1 MWRRLVTTRRLSM
14 LCYMAGNTPKAK
26 AIGAD
31 LREVRKAAGLTQR
44 QLQERLGWK
53 THLTIHRAETGERP
67 LSADDLSALLVAI
80 DAPLALATK
89 LVAMTNNVDDSV
101 WNASGSTEQQ
111 RQLDA
116 LLELEARATSIISVS
131 PLLAPG
137 LLQRPEYTRLIME
150 QGGVPASARRVAE
163 RQGRRAATIFRRDPD
178 RAPAHLTAFI
188 DEGVLH
194 RSLGDR
200 LVLDHQLDELLEL
213 GQLDNVVIRVI
224 PFDAGWSAALEGPFS
239 LIRAQDSAVVHRED
253 RLSGLMLHEPDQVAV
268 YEAALPRL
276 EEVAMSPAATA
287 ELIAEVR
294 SPAPK
299 EGTTT

>member
-1 MWRRLVTTRRLSM
+1 M

-31 LREVRKAAGLTQR
+31 LRKARGSLTQR
-44 QLQERLGWK
+44 DVAARVGWN
-53 THLTIHRAETGERP
+53 HLKIHRAETGERP
-67 LSADDLSALLVAI
+67 LAADDLAALLAAL
-80 DAPLALATK
+80 DAPLELATK
-89 LVAMTNNVDDSV
+89 LMAMTNNVEDRV

-116 LLELEARATSIISVS
+116 LLELEARATHIVSVS
-131 PLLAPG
+131 PLLPPG
-137 LLQRPEYTRLIME
+137 LLQTPEYTRLIME

-163 RQGRRAATIFRRDPD
+163 RQGRRAATIFRRGTD
-178 RAPAHLTAFI
+178 RPPAHLTAFI
-188 DEGVLH
+188 DEGVL
-194 RSLGDR
+194 RRALGNQT
-200 LVLDHQLDELLEL
+200 VLDQQLDELLEL
-213 GQLDNVVIRVI
+213 GRLDNVAIRVI
-224 PFDAGWSAALEGPFS
+224 PFDAEWSAALEGPFS
-239 LIRAQDSAVVHRED
+239 LIRDVEGAVVHRED

-299 EGTTT
+299 EETTT

>member
-1 MWRRLVTTRRLSM
+1 M
-14 LCYMAGNTPKAK
+14 LCYMAGNSPKAK
-26 AIGAD
+26 AIGAGV
-31 LREVRKAAGLTQR
+31 REVRKAAGLTQR

-53 THLTIHRAETGERP
+53 THLTIHRAESGERP
-67 LSADDLSALLVAI
+67 LSADDLSALLVAL
-80 DAPLALATK
+80 DAPLELATK
-89 LVAMTNNVDDSV
+89 LVAMTNNVEDSV

-163 RQGRRAATIFRRDPD
+163 RQGRRAATIARRDTERP
-178 RAPAHLTAFI
+178 PAHLTAFI
-188 DEGVLH
+188 DEGVLR
-194 RSLGDR
+194 RSLGNR
-200 LVLDHQLDELLEL
+200 LVLDRQLDEFLEL
-213 GQLDNVVIRVI
+213 GKLDNVVIRVI
-224 PFDAGWSAALEGPFS
+224 PFDAEWNAALEGPFS
-239 LIRAQDSAVVHRED
+239 LIRADEGSAVVHRED

-276 EEVAMSPAATA
+276 EEVAMSSAATA

-294 SPAPK
+294 SPTPR
-299 EGTTT
+299 EETTT

>member
-1 MWRRLVTTRRLSM
+1 VLGRRLSM

-31 LREVRKAAGLTQR
+31 LRRAREAAGKTQR
-44 QLQERLGWK
+44 QVAIDLGWK
-53 THLTIHRAETGERP
+53 SHLKLHRAETGERP
-67 LSADDLSALLVAI
+67 LPPNDLSDVLVAL

-89 LVAMTNNVDDSV
+89 LMAMTNNVEDSV

-116 LLELEARATSIISVS
+116 LLELEARATSIVSVS

-137 LLQRPEYTRLIME
+137 LVQPPEYTRLIME

-163 RQGRRAATIFRRDPD
+163 RQGRRAATIFRRDPE
-178 RAPAHLTAFI
+178 RPPAHLTAFI

-194 RSLGDR
+194 RSLGNR
-200 LVLDHQLDELLEL
+200 AVLNQQLDELLEL
-213 GQLDNVVIRVI
+213 GRLDNVVIRVI
-224 PFDAGWSAALEGPFS
+224 PFDAEWSAALEGPFS
-239 LIRAQDSAVVHRED
+239 LIRADEGSAVVHRED
-253 RLSGLMLHEPDQVAV
+253 RLAGLMLHEPDQVEV

-294 SPAPK
+294 SPAPR
-299 EGTTT
+299 EETTT